1 VPNESLKSD
10 LIRLEGKKENV
21 EKVREQI
28 ADLVDKQQKRQ
39 QPPQTLNNNI
49 QNNNTQNGVKS
60 KMEQTTVFIKK
71 F

>member
-1 VPNESLKSD
+1 MPNESLKSD

-39 QPPQTLNNNI
+39 QPPKTLNNNI